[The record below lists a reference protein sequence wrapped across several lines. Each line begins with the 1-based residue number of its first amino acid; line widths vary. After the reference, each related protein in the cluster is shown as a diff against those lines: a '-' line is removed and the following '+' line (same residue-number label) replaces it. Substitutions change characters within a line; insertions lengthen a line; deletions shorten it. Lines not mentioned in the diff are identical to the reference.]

1 MKGEIMAE
9 LVFATESRG
18 SVAPVEGRE
27 GMLRATSSGTDP
39 SGEAVSFESEVVLT
53 GATFKENGS
62 IQFGERG
69 KVRFETLGDG
79 HLEAS
84 PQPELQWGM
93 VRWRVTGGDG
103 EFQGAS
109 GFITSN
115 FTVSSNG
122 ELVDNQYARIFTS

>member
-1 MKGEIMAE
+1 MAE

-18 SVAPVEGRE
+18 SVAPMEGRE
-27 GMLRATSSGTDP
+27 GMLRAIASGTGP
-39 SGEAVSFESEVVLT
+39 NGERVNFESEVMLT
-53 GATFKENGS
+53 GATFIESGS
-62 IQFGERG
+62 IEYGGRG
-69 KVRFETLGDG
+69 KVRFETVGEG
-79 HLEAS
+79 NLEAT
-84 PQPELQWGM
+84 PHPELQWGM

-115 FTVSSNG
+115 FTVSSSG